1 MTVRV
6 VTERLAPARIDDV
19 HRALDRP
26 PSTNSA
32 EGTGGYARELIE
44 QQPGRFSYRLTRGR
58 ATILVHRRRTSSTAW
73 ETETETRA
81 GARLRHRAITSVTL
95 TSEGAGT
102 RIRWELTLEGVP
114 WSQRLFLRLRRPG
127 LARLLDSE
135 ADRVLAVL
143 STERPAGGGAS
154 DGAAP

>member
-6 VTERLAPARIDDV
+6 TTERLAPARIEDV

-26 PSTNSA
+26 SSTNFGKGA
-32 EGTGGYARELIE
+32 DEYEQEMID
-44 QQPGRFSYRLTRGR
+44 QQPGSFSYRLTRGR
-58 ATILVHRRRTSSTAW
+58 ATILVRRRRTSSTRW

-81 GARLRHRAITSVTL
+81 GTRLRHRAITSVTL
-95 TSEGAGT
+95 TSEGPRT

-114 WSQRLFLRLRRPG
+114 WSQRLFLRLRRTG

-135 ADRVLAVL
+135 ADRVLANL
-143 STERPAGGGAS
+143 STGRLAGEGPS